1 MALSSNAD
9 TGYIPDESEEVTNAG
24 ISLNTEQKISGTTEH
39 KPVYLRY
46 INSLTLTIA
55 LAYLLF
61 VSWYF
66 RQYFRKG
73 INKQYSD

>member
-1 MALSSNAD
+1 MAPSSNGD
-9 TGYIPDESEEVTNAG
+9 TGSIQDEPAEVTDAG

-46 INSLTLTIA
+46 INSLTMTIA

-61 VSWYF
+61 ISWYF

-73 INKQYSD
+73 IHKQYSD